1 MIEKSFDLVAQPVE
15 HLTFNQVAAGSNPAG
30 VTNKNGIETNSI
42 PFLFDL
48 DWTFRHGVYVPK
60 WVSEIPY
67 WFYDFR
73 DYPVNTGFINAHKP
87 S

>member
-1 MIEKSFDLVAQPVE
+1 MIEKSFDLVAQSVE

-48 DWTFRHGVYVPK
+48 DGLSDNGVYVPK
-60 WVSEIPY
+60 LVSEIPY
-67 WFYDFR
+67 WFCDFR
-73 DYPVNTGFINAHKP
+73 DYPLNTGFINAHKR